1 MVLGNVDH
9 SVLGFGPVGRAAR
22 NALGTLP
29 ARVRTPMED
38 KKTDVHGCVQVRVF
52 FRQKDTPALLHEQ
65 SVHKVIASKF
75 RVFEARPPTKHH
87 KT

>member
-38 KKTDVHGCVQVRVF
+38 NFLVGGGTVYLHVEKNRCVWMCRSEF
-52 FRQKDTPALLHEQ
+52 FLDKR
-65 SVHKVIASKF
+65 I
-75 RVFEARPPTKHH
+75 PPLYCTNKAYTKS
-87 KT
+87 

>member
-29 ARVRTPMED
+29 PEFEPPWKIKKPMCMD
-38 KKTDVHGCVQVRVF
+38 VQVRVF
-52 FRQKDTPALLHEQ
+52 FRQLGDA
-65 SVHKVIASKF
+65 
-75 RVFEARPPTKHH
+75 
-87 KT
+87 

>member
-38 KKTDVHGCVQVRVF
+38 IFLVGGGAVYVHVEKSRCVWMCKSEF
-52 FRQKDTPALLHEQ
+52 F
-65 SVHKVIASKF
+65 
-75 RVFEARPPTKHH
+75 
-87 KT
+87 